1 MDESSE
7 VASFHAAEHSIVS
20 SSELVRPKAD
30 EHLQKRKAMGRFEH
44 GNKYQVLSM
53 EAEDEDESDN
63 DSLAEPLVDS
73 DVEISD
79 PEVETDDEEFDQ
91 RGRPGVRREGPEA
104 AEEQAPEDVPRGE
117 GAEAPRAR
125 LIKRPIPMT
134 KAQRER
140 HIAEGHVNYH
150 PGCEFCARTRGRP
163 EAHRRKK
170 PDSAAEEEEEE
181 ESEQVVPADVPTV
194 SFDFC
199 FLSQLEQEKSN
210 TVLVAKDNKKKTI
223 MATVC
228 PSKSTVEAMHS
239 TGVCKRMASF
249 LDFLGYPRVALRSD
263 QERSTLAM
271 QERVKA
277 MRRMETMLTNS
288 KRRVSQTNG
297 VVERAVQELEGI
309 VRTVKLHLEHLIG
322 KKIPANHAL
331 IAWMTEYAADM
342 YNTHREVVGK
352 RTPYELLKGRQRTR
366 PVAMFGETVLWMP
379 LDRNPDGHIRHLE
392 PKFRLGV
399 WLGMDPRNDEIIVA
413 TENGIERAQCVKRR
427 PEGNSFEAERLFAII
442 ATPLDPGLGRDVAEK
457 GGIFAEGTPTDDQLE
472 EVIKQDRGEQPR
484 QVRRARMRPEDGSGR
499 IHGRMSRM
507 PGHPA
512 GRHVAEPCRQMSH
525 QGGRAHATEQWRT
538 RAPAPC

>member
-91 RGRPGVRREGPEA
+91 RGRPGVRHEGPEA

-117 GAEAPRAR
+117 GAGAPRAR

-199 FLSQLEQEKSN
+199 FLSQLEQEKS
-210 TVLVAKDNKKKTI
+210 KTRCSSRR
-223 MATVC
+223 T
-228 PSKSTVEAMHS
+228 TRR
-239 TGVCKRMASF
+239 KRSWQPCA
-249 LDFLGYPRVALRSD
+249 
-263 QERSTLAM
+263 
-271 QERVKA
+271 
-277 MRRMETMLTNS
+277 
-288 KRRVSQTNG
+288 
-297 VVERAVQELEGI
+297 
-309 VRTVKLHLEHLIG
+309 
-322 KKIPANHAL
+322 PA
-331 IAWMTEYAADM
+331 
-342 YNTHREVVGK
+342 
-352 RTPYELLKGRQRTR
+352 
-366 PVAMFGETVLWMP
+366 
-379 LDRNPDGHIRHLE
+379 
-392 PKFRLGV
+392 
-399 WLGMDPRNDEIIVA
+399 
-413 TENGIERAQCVKRR
+413 
-427 PEGNSFEAERLFAII
+427 
-442 ATPLDPGLGRDVAEK
+442 
-457 GGIFAEGTPTDDQLE
+457 
-472 EVIKQDRGEQPR
+472 
-484 QVRRARMRPEDGSGR
+484 RAR
-499 IHGRMSRM
+499 SRRCTARECAR
-507 PGHPA
+507 GW
-512 GRHVAEPCRQMSH
+512 RLSSISW
-525 QGGRAHATEQWRT
+525 ATRGWR
-538 RAPAPC
+538 